1 MQLRFS
7 PTSPFVR
14 KVRIVAIEAGLD
26 DQIEQVTTD
35 PWAAETDLGQS
46 NPLGKVP
53 CLITDDGTA
62 LYDSPVICEY
72 LDSLN
77 AGAKMFPEESSVRF
91 KTLAL
96 AAAADGMTDAGV
108 LHLMESVRRPQEFKW
123 DWWSD
128 RQRATMERCMAVL
141 NDAAPSMATT
151 DGPITIAEIAAGS
164 GLGWVD
170 LRFPDFAWRDDQPAL
185 AEWFASISERPS
197 FKATEPP
204 AA

>member
-14 KVRIVAIEAGLD
+14 KVRITAIEAGLD
-26 DQIEQVTTD
+26 DQIEHITTD
-35 PWAAETDLGQS
+35 PWSAETDLRQT
-46 NPLGKVP
+46 NPLSKVP
-53 CLITDDGTA
+53 CLITDDGDPI
-62 LYDSPVICEY
+62 YDSPVICEY

-77 AGAKMFPEESSVRF
+77 TGPKLFPEDPATRF
-91 KTLAL
+91 KILTL

-108 LHLMESVRRPQEFKW
+108 LHLVESVRRPKEFVW
-123 DWWSD
+123 DWWNA
-128 RQRATMERCMAVL
+128 RQQTTMKSAMATL
-141 NDAAPSMATT
+141 NAAAPSMAT
-151 DGPITIAEIAAGS
+151 DGPITIAEVTAGS

-170 LRFPDFAWRDDQPAL
+170 LRFPDFGWRNDNPAL
-185 AEWFASISERPS
+185 GDWFAKISERPS

>member
-14 KVRIVAIEAGLD
+14 KVRIAAIEAGVE
-26 DQIEQVTTD
+26 DQIEHITTD
-35 PWAAETDLGQS
+35 PWSPETDLRQT
-46 NPLGKVP
+46 NPLSKVP
-53 CLITDDGTA
+53 CLITDDGDPV
-62 LYDSPVICEY
+62 YDSPVICEY

-77 AGAKMFPEESSVRF
+77 TGPKMFPEDPAIRF
-91 KTLAL
+91 KTLTL

-108 LHLMESVRRPQEFKW
+108 LHLVESVRRPKEFVW
-123 DWWSD
+123 DWWNE
-128 RQRATMERCMAVL
+128 RQRTTMKTAMSVL
-141 NDAAPSMATT
+141 NAAAPSMATT
-151 DGPITIAEIAAGS
+151 DGPITIAEITAGS

-170 LRFPDFAWRDDQPAL
+170 LRFPDFGWRDDNPAL
-185 AEWFASISERPS
+185 ATWFGKISERPS

>member
-26 DQIEQVTTD
+26 EQIEHVSTD

-53 CLITDDGTA
+53 CLITDDGMA

-77 AGAKMFPEESSVRF
+77 TGEKMFPEDSAVRF

-96 AAAADGMTDAGV
+96 TAAADGMTDAGV

-128 RQRATMERCMAVL
+128 RQRATMDRCMAVL
-141 NDAAPSMATT
+141 NGAAPSMATT
-151 DGPITIAEIAAGS
+151 DGPVTIAEIATGS

-170 LRFPDFAWRDDQPAL
+170 LRFPDFAWRDDHPAL
-185 AEWFASISERPS
+185 AEWFAKVSERPS

>member
-1 MQLRFS
+1 MQLRYS

-14 KVRIVAIEAGLD
+14 KVRITAIEAGLQD
-26 DQIEQVTTD
+26 KIEHVTTD
-35 PWAAETDLGQS
+35 PWSPETDLRQT
-46 NPLGKVP
+46 NPLSKVP

-77 AGAKMFPEESSVRF
+77 SGPKMFPEDPSIRF

-96 AAAADGMTDAGV
+96 AAAGDGMTDAGI
-108 LHLMESVRRPQEFKW
+108 LHLVESVRRPKELKWEWWDERQQE
-123 DWWSD
+123 
-128 RQRATMERCMAVL
+128 TMRTAMSVL
-141 NDAAPSMATT
+141 NDAAPTMATT
-151 DGPITIAEIAAGS
+151 DGPITIAEITAGS

-170 LRFPDFAWRDDQPAL
+170 LRFKDIDWRADNPAL
-185 AEWFASISERPS
+185 ADWFKKISERPS
-197 FKATEPP
+197 FKETEPP

>member
-14 KVRIVAIEAGLD
+14 KVRITAIEAGLQ
-26 DQIEQVTTD
+26 DQIEHITTD
-35 PWAAETDLGQS
+35 PWSAETDLGQT

-53 CLITDDGTA
+53 CLMTDDGTA

-77 AGAKMFPEESSVRF
+77 TGTKLFPEDSSVRF

-96 AAAADGMTDAGV
+96 TAAGDGMTDAGV

-128 RQRATMERCMAVL
+128 RQLTTMKRCMAVL
-141 NDAAPSMATT
+141 NIAAPLMATT
-151 DGPITIAEIAAGS
+151 DGPITIAEVAAGS

-170 LRFPDFAWRDDQPAL
+170 LRFPDMDWRSDNPAL
-185 AEWFASISERPS
+185 TDWFAKISERPS
-197 FKATEPP
+197 FKETEPP